1 MSRDPLSRN
10 FDRHEFACH
19 GEDCCGH
26 SAPISRELIA
36 ALQLLRG
43 RIDRPMHI
51 ESGYRCITHN
61 RSIGSRDTSQHVLG
75 LAADVHTPEGLTVD
89 EFYAEANGIQE
100 LSGIGRYSWGL
111 HLDVRNAIHSRWCV
125 E

>member
-10 FDRHEFACH
+10 FDRHEFECH

-75 LAADVHTPEGLTVD
+75 LAADVHTPVGLTMEEFHAVVD
-89 EFYAEANGIQE
+89 IIPEFR
-100 LSGIGRYSWGL
+100 GIGRYPWGL
-111 HLDVRNAIHSRWCV
+111 HLDVRNAIRSGWCG